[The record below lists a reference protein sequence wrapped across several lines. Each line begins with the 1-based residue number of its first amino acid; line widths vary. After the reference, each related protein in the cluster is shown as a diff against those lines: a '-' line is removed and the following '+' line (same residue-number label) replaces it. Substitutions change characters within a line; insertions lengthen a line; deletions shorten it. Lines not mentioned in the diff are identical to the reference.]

1 MYRVVE
7 GVEDS
12 DLLRAAEVAEERVDG
27 LLFPRVDKVGLVHAA
42 DGLGSVGEEACE
54 GLLA

>member
-42 DGLGSVGEEACE
+42 DRLGSVGEEACE